1 MLDGRDI
8 LLDAGPLVAALDP
21 ADQWHA
27 MAAGPM
33 HALSH
38 RCLTTEAVIV
48 EATHIAGGARGDYA
62 RVLEFVISAGIPVFA
77 LHLPMHQQC
86 VHLMRRYADVPMDY
100 ADATLVALADRLRL
114 RHVFTLDR
122 KGFRTYRGARG
133 IPLEIVP
140 LS

>member
-1 MLDGRDI
+1 
-8 LLDAGPLVAALDP
+8 
-21 ADQWHA
+21 
-27 MAAGPM
+27 
-33 HALSH
+33 
-38 RCLTTEAVIV
+38 
-48 EATHIAGGARGDYA
+48 
-62 RVLEFVISAGIPVFA
+62 
-77 LHLPMHQQC
+77 MHQQC